1 MKEEASETKNKMK
14 IVVIGGSG
22 LIGSKVVNI
31 LRQGGH
37 EVVAA
42 SPSSGVNTLTGEGL
56 AEALAGAQVVVDV
69 ANSPS
74 FEDKPALEFF
84 ETSGRNL
91 LAAEKTADVR
101 HHVALSVVGTNRLVG
116 SGPGSLSGY
125 FRAKM
130 AQENLIKASGI
141 PFTIV
146 HATQFFEFV
155 KNIAQSATDGSTI
168 RLSPVLMQPMV
179 SDDVAAAVAD
189 VALGEPTNAMVE
201 VAGPD
206 KIRQD
211 ELVRQFLTAT
221 GDPRNVV
228 TDANAGYYGIEVN
241 DQSLVPGDNPRLGSM
256 HFAEWLSRTT
266 TQKTA
271 TEKGSAPASSL
282 SGKAAKVIA
291 LLLCGIVFVA
301 LSLRAAAA
309 EDPSTDKSKVAAT
322 TEPKEAK
329 LTQLFS
335 KDLTDLPGKEGLMLL
350 IEYPPGSS
358 DPIHRHN
365 AHGFIYVLEGS
376 IVMQVRGGKEV
387 TLTPGQTFYE
397 GPEDVHV
404 VGRNASQT
412 KPAKFVVFFVKDKGA
427 PVLVPAK

>member
-1 MKEEASETKNKMK
+1 MEDKASGTKNKNMN
-14 IVVIGGSG
+14 IVIIGGTG
-22 LIGSKVVNI
+22 LIGSKVVSI
-31 LRQGGH
+31 LRQRGH

-56 AEALAGAQVVVDV
+56 AEALKGAQVVVDV

-74 FEDKPALEFF
+74 FEDKPALDFF

-91 LAAEKTADVR
+91 LSAEKSAGVK
-101 HHVALSVVGTNRLVG
+101 HHVALSVVGTDRLTG
-116 SGPGSLSGY
+116 SGAGSLSGY

-155 KNIAQSATDGSTI
+155 KNIAQSATDGSAI
-168 RLSPVLMQPMV
+168 RLSSVLMQPMA

-189 VALGEPTNAMVE
+189 VALGEPMNAMVE

-221 GDPRNVV
+221 GDARKVV
-228 TDANAGYYGIEVN
+228 TDANAGYYGIKVN
-241 DQSLVPGDNPRLGSM
+241 DQSLVPGDNPRLGTTR
-256 HFAEWLSRTT
+256 FEEWLSRTT
-266 TQKTA
+266 PQKKA
-271 TEKGSAPASSL
+271 IERQSAPASNL
-282 SGKAAKVIA
+282 PGKVTKVVT
-291 LLLCGIVFVA
+291 LLLCGIVFAA
-301 LSLRAAAA
+301 LSN
-309 EDPSTDKSKVAAT
+309 VAAT

-329 LTQLFS
+329 LTELMS

-350 IEYPPGSS
+350 IEYPPGRS

-427 PVLVPAK
+427 PVLVPTN